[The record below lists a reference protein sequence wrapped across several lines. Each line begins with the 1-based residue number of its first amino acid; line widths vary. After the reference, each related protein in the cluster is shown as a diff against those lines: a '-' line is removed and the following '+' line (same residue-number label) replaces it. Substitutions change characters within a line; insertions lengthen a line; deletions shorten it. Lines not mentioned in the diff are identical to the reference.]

1 MGRGQGGHRR
11 QGILVRGLLTVAG
24 IALLVGV
31 ITTLLARQ
39 VVGTRL
45 HDEAHTRL
53 VELVDTVENTAAVAC
68 FANDE
73 QLAKEVAQGLMR
85 NREVQGVAILGREQ
99 PLALIGR
106 AAAHSNAEE
115 LLIVRRELH
124 SPFKA
129 GEIVG
134 EIRLTAAGSM
144 IEARIA
150 QELWLTSLLS
160 LSQLLAVIVAVAAAL
175 VWLVLRPI
183 KATSDRLHHLD
194 AAAGERLAIPEGHET
209 TEIGRLVGDINELT
223 ARLVAAL
230 EQERLLR
237 RQHEIDQRKYRNLF
251 DNASSGI
258 FVADR
263 DGRLVSFNRAYGELA
278 ALPEKTGDN
287 GYWLTDSHW
296 EAPGELL
303 AMVRAC
309 LDIHVDA
316 EALADDYLIRGRR
329 DEERWLHVM
338 IVPLGDGNVQGT
350 VTDVTQRKR
359 EELAARRLAIT
370 DALTGLPN
378 RAGLHHSLAGLD
390 PSSEPFAL
398 VMIDLD
404 GFKQINDALGFPAGD
419 ALLIAVACRLQE
431 QCNERDRVARIG
443 SDEFVL
449 ILAGVCDR
457 TAIAARLDRLLG
469 ELRQPYEIHFHD
481 AHKSLEIG
489 ISMGIA
495 LFPDDGGDIQQLL
508 RAAELALNSART
520 TSGGGWKFFDS
531 ALQTAAEHRRRL
543 EDDLRAAV
551 AGRELHLAYQPIV
564 ELATGQVVGAEVLL
578 RWPHPQRGMVPPDV
592 FVPLAE
598 EIGLIGFIGLEVI
611 DATCRQLVQWRETG
625 LELYCSVNVSARQ
638 IPDAL
643 PPALLLDRLAHHG
656 LPPTSLALE
665 ITESV
670 LMRDVAVAQRWVE
683 NLRAAG
689 VRIFLDDFGTGF
701 SSLSY
706 LKRFSLDTVKI
717 DKSFIRDLEDDRN
730 DRALVG
736 AIIAMADTLGL
747 HVVAEGV
754 EDARQLALLQEMR
767 CRYGQGYHF
776 AHPMAAEDFLVVV
789 TQGFAKSGNA

>member
-1 MGRGQGGHRR
+1 MGSGRGRHRW
-11 QGILVRGLLTVAG
+11 QSILVRGLLTVAG
-24 IALLVGV
+24 VALLVGV
-31 ITTLLARQ
+31 MTTLLARQ
-39 VVGTRL
+39 VIGTRL
-45 HDEAHTRL
+45 HDEALIRL
-53 VELVDTVENTAAVAC
+53 AGLLDTVESTAAVAC

-73 QLAKEVAQGLMR
+73 QLAKEVTQGLLR
-85 NREVQGVAILGREQ
+85 NREVLGVAILGREQ
-99 PLALIGR
+99 PLAQTGR
-106 AAAHSNAEE
+106 AAMYPHAEE

-129 GEIVG
+129 SEIVG
-134 EIRLTAAGSM
+134 EIRLTAANAM

-150 QELWLTSLLS
+150 QELWLASLLL

-194 AAAGERLAIPEGHET
+194 AAAGERLPIPEGHES

-223 ARLVAAL
+223 AQLVTTL

-263 DGRLVSFNRAYGELA
+263 EGRLLSYNRAYRELA
-278 ALPEKTGDN
+278 GLRESNDAKEF
-287 GYWLTDSHW
+287 WLTDSQW
-296 EAPGELL
+296 EAPGDLL
-303 AMVRAC
+303 AMIRAS
-309 LDIHVDA
+309 LEVAGDG
-316 EALADDYLIRGRR
+316 EAQRADYLIRDRR
-329 DEERWLHVM
+329 GDERWLHVM
-338 IVPLGDGNVQGT
+338 AVPLGDGNVQGT

-378 RAGLHHSLAGLD
+378 RAGLQYRLADLD
-390 PSSEPFAL
+390 PRGAPFAL
-398 VMIDLD
+398 VMIDITN
-404 GFKQINDALGFPAGD
+404 FKQINDALGFAAGD
-419 ALLIAVACRLQE
+419 VLLSSFAARLRE
-431 QCNERDRVARIG
+431 WLGAGDHAARIG

-449 ILAGVCDR
+449 ILHGVSDR
-457 TAIAARLDRLLG
+457 LAIAARLERLIG
-469 ELRQPYEIHFHD
+469 VLRQPYDIHCHD
-481 AHKSLEIG
+481 SHPSLQID

-508 RAAELALNSART
+508 RAAELALNSVRT
-520 TSGGGWKFFDS
+520 TDGCNWKFFDP
-531 ALQTAAEHRRRL
+531 ALQAAAEHRRRL
-543 EDDLRAAV
+543 EDDLRTAV
-551 AGRELHLAYQPIV
+551 AGRELQLAYQPIV
-564 ELATGQVVGAEVLL
+564 ELASGKVVGAEVLL

-598 EIGLIGFIGLEVI
+598 EIGLIGLLGLDVI
-611 DATCRQLVQWRETG
+611 EASCRQLVLWREAG
-625 LELYCSVNVSARQ
+625 HELYCSINVSARQ

-643 PPALLLDRLAHHG
+643 PPSHLLDRLAHHG
-656 LPPTSLALE
+656 LPPDCLALE

-670 LMRDVAVAQRWVE
+670 LMHDVVVAQRWIE
-683 NLRAAG
+683 SLRAAG

-706 LKRFSLDTVKI
+706 LKRFPLDTVKI
-717 DKSFIRDLEDDRN
+717 DKSFIRDLHDDRN
-730 DRALVG
+730 DRALVE
-736 AIIAMADTLGL
+736 AIIAMADSLGL
-747 HVVAEGV
+747 HVVAEGI
-754 EDARQLALLQEMR
+754 EDARQLALLREMH

-776 AHPMAAEDFLVVV
+776 AHPTSAEDFLAAVSR
-789 TQGFAKSGNA
+789 GGARSGNA

>member
-1 MGRGQGGHRR
+1 MANAQGGHRR

-31 ITTLLARQ
+31 IATLLARQ
-39 VVGTRL
+39 VVGSRL

-53 VELVDTVENTAAVAC
+53 VELVDTVESTAAVAC

-85 NREVQGVAILGREQ
+85 NRLVQGVAILGREQ
-99 PLALIGR
+99 PLAQLGR
-106 AAAHSNAEE
+106 AVIHPNAEE
-115 LLIVRRELH
+115 FLIVRRELH

-129 GEIVG
+129 SEVVG

-144 IEARIA
+144 IKARIA
-150 QELWLTSLLS
+150 QELWLASLLL
-160 LSQLLAVIVAVAAAL
+160 LSQLLAVILAVAAAL

-194 AAAGERLAIPEGHET
+194 AAAGERLPIPEGHEA

-223 ARLVAAL
+223 AQLVATL

-263 DGRLVSFNRAYGELA
+263 DGRLISFNRAYGELA
-278 ALPEKTGDN
+278 ALPEKTGAD
-287 GYWLTDSHW
+287 GYWLTDSRW
-296 EAPGELL
+296 EAPGGLL

-309 LDIHVDA
+309 LDTHVDA
-316 EALADDYLIRGRR
+316 EALADDYLIYDHRG
-329 DEERWLHVM
+329 EERWLHVM
-338 IVPLGDGNVQGT
+338 TVPLGDGNVQGT

-359 EELAARRLAIT
+359 EELAARRLAFT
-370 DALTGLPN
+370 DALTGFPN
-378 RAGLHHSLAGLD
+378 RAGLHRSLAGLD

-419 ALLIAVACRLQE
+419 ALLIAVAGRLRE
-431 QCNERDRVARIG
+431 QCGERDRVARIG

-449 ILAGVCDR
+449 ILGGVSDR
-457 TAIAARLDRLLG
+457 SAIAARLDRLIG
-469 ELRQPYEIHFHD
+469 ELRQPYGIYFHD
-481 AHKSLEIG
+481 IHKSLEIG
-489 ISMGIA
+489 ISMGVA
-495 LFPDDGGDIQQLL
+495 LFPDDGSDIQQLL

-520 TSGGGWKFFDS
+520 SGGGGWKFFDS
-531 ALQTAAEHRRRL
+531 ALQAAAEHRRRL

-551 AGRELHLAYQPIV
+551 AGRELQLAYQPIV
-564 ELATGQVVGAEVLL
+564 ELATLKVVGAEALL
-578 RWPHPQRGMVPPDV
+578 RWHHPQRGMVSPDV
-592 FVPLAE
+592 FIPLAE
-598 EIGLIGFIGLEVI
+598 EIGLIGVIGLEVI
-611 DATCRQLVQWRETG
+611 DACCGQLVRWRQTG
-625 LELYCSVNVSARQ
+625 HQLYCSVNVSARQ

-643 PPALLLDRLAHHG
+643 PPSLLLDRLAYHG
-656 LPPTSLALE
+656 LPPACLALE

-670 LMRDVAVAQRWVE
+670 LMRDVAVALRWIDS
-683 NLRAAG
+683 LRGAG

-706 LKRFSLDTVKI
+706 LKRFPLDTVKI
-717 DKSFIRDLEDDRN
+717 DKSFIRDLNDDRN
-730 DRALVG
+730 DRALVE
-736 AIIAMADTLGL
+736 AIIAMADSLGL
-747 HVVAEGV
+747 HVVAEGI

-776 AHPMAAEDFLVVV
+776 AHPLTAEDFLA
-789 TQGFAKSGNA
+789 TLSRGLA